1 MSPPPAA
8 VWTETLAPGQAWSRV
23 LQRHHT
29 LTLTTQGDGASVA
42 GLFYRADA
50 VIERYNMPD
59 TLKAQHTAF
68 LTTGRV
74 LLSDMGHVLVAI
86 TADSC
91 GWHDTITGHQD
102 AAEARQ
108 QYGIGTYATLRN
120 ACYRNTRDNFLIELA
135 KHELGLRDLHAN
147 VNFFIRVS
155 ADDNGGLH
163 WVPQHAKSGMAV
175 TLRAEMPVLVV
186 LSNTPHPL
194 DPATAWAPAAVEL
207 TIQQTSAP
215 GPDDPCRTLR
225 AENGR
230 AYQLTEALFP
240 TV

>member
-1 MSPPPAA
+1 MSPATPA
-8 VWTETLAPGQAWSRV
+8 VWTEILAPGQAWSRV
-23 LQRHHT
+23 LHRHQT
-29 LTLTTQGDGASVA
+29 LTLTAQGDGASVA

-50 VIERYNMPD
+50 PIERYNMPD

-68 LTTGRV
+68 LGAGRV
-74 LLSDMGHVLVAI
+74 LLSDMGHVLMAI

-102 AAEARQ
+102 AAEAREQ
-108 QYGIGTYATLRN
+108 FGVGTYATLRN
-120 ACYRNTRDNFLIELA
+120 QCFRNTRDNFLIELA

-147 VNFFIRVS
+147 VNFFTRVTAAEDGS
-155 ADDNGGLH
+155 LH
-163 WVPQHAKSGMAV
+163 WDPHHAKAGMAV
-175 TLRAEMPVLVV
+175 TLRAEMEVLVV

-194 DPATAWAPAAVEL
+194 DTATEWAPAAVEL
-207 TIQQTSAP
+207 TITQTPPP
-215 GPDDPCRTLR
+215 GPDDPCRTMR